1 RGPRARSTA
10 DWPRPGCPRTNT
22 RRRRPPHPP
31 SRARSGCGRR
41 PTGRSTRARCCSA
54 AARSIDDCGTA
65 RRSGPPWSNS
75 VYMTV
80 EALVFDAYGT
90 LYDVHSVV
98 QRCESC
104 FPGKGT
110 QLSQL
115 WRGMQLEYTW
125 QRSLMQRY
133 VPFSQVTREA
143 LAYACAA
150 LGLELSVERM
160 EALLS
165 EYLRLEPFPEVPAAL
180 EHLKVKRAILS
191 NGSPDLLDPLV
202 RNSGLR
208 FDAVLSVDELKIYKP
223 APQVYELAFRRL
235 NVAEEHIV
243 FVSSHC
249 WD

>member
-1 RGPRARSTA
+1 MS
-10 DWPRPGCPRTNT
+10 
-22 RRRRPPHPP
+22 
-31 SRARSGCGRR
+31 
-41 PTGRSTRARCCSA
+41 
-54 AARSIDDCGTA
+54 
-65 RRSGPPWSNS
+65 
-75 VYMTV
+75 V

-115 WRGMQLEYTW
+115 WRAKQLEYTW

-180 EHLKVKRAILS
+180 ERLKMKRAILS

-223 APQVYELAFRRL
+223 APQVYELAVRRL
-235 NVAEEHIV
+235 GVRKERIG
-243 FVSSHC
+243 FVSSNC
-249 WD
+249 WDALGAKSYGFKVYWINRGGAPLDRLGFAPDAQVKSLAELADEVLR

>member
-1 RGPRARSTA
+1 
-10 DWPRPGCPRTNT
+10 
-22 RRRRPPHPP
+22 
-31 SRARSGCGRR
+31 
-41 PTGRSTRARCCSA
+41 
-54 AARSIDDCGTA
+54 
-65 RRSGPPWSNS
+65 
-75 VYMTV
+75 MTV
-80 EALVFDAYGT
+80 AALVFDAYGT

-115 WRGMQLEYTW
+115 WRGKQLEYTW

-143 LAYACAA
+143 LAYSCAA
-150 LGLELSVERM
+150 LGLELNVERM

-180 EHLKVKRAILS
+180 ERLKMKRAILS

-208 FDAVLSVDELKIYKP
+208 FDAVLSVDELKVYKP
-223 APQVYELAFRRL
+223 APQVYELAVRRL
-235 NVAEEHIV
+235 NVPKERIG
-243 FVSSHC
+243 FVSSNC
-249 WD
+249 WDALGAKSYGFRVFWINRTGAPVDRLGFTPDAQLKSLAELPDEVLR

>member
-1 RGPRARSTA
+1 M
-10 DWPRPGCPRTNT
+10 
-22 RRRRPPHPP
+22 
-31 SRARSGCGRR
+31 
-41 PTGRSTRARCCSA
+41 
-54 AARSIDDCGTA
+54 
-65 RRSGPPWSNS
+65 S
-75 VYMTV
+75 VQ
-80 EALVFDAYGT
+80 ALVFDAYGT

-98 QRCESC
+98 RRCESC

-115 WRGMQLEYTW
+115 WRSRQLEYTW

-180 EHLKVKRAILS
+180 ERMKMKRAILS

-202 RNSGLR
+202 RSSGLR
-208 FDAVLSVDELKIYKP
+208 FDAVLSVDELKIFKP
-223 APQVYELAFRRL
+223 APQVYELAVRRL
-235 NVAEEHIV
+235 NLPKERIG
-243 FVSSHC
+243 FVSSNC
-249 WD
+249 WDALGAKSYGFKVYWINRGGAPIDRLGFMPDAQLKSLADLPDEVLR